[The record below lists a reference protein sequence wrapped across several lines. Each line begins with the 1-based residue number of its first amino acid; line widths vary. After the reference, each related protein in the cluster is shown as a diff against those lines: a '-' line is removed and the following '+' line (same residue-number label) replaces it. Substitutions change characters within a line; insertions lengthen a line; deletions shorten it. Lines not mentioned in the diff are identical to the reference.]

1 MANSTRN
8 YFRRLAEGYED
19 GPLSKVLSPV
29 LEMAGGAYGCG
40 VGTLRGLYEKKILK
54 STQLPFPVISVGN
67 VTWGGTGKTPFVE
80 YLARRI
86 GETGKTALI
95 LTRGYSH
102 DEVEQMR
109 AHLPKAVIGI
119 GANRIS
125 VAREISAKQK
135 IDVAILDDGLQ
146 HWPVHRDMEIV
157 LVNALNPFGNYKLI
171 PRGILREPLS
181 VLGKASLVVISH
193 ANLVPPKQLTE
204 LKDEIRKYA
213 PKAQLVESYL
223 DPLFFYRARKKAR
236 VPLVKLENQRVT
248 TFSGVGMPRSFQ
260 LLLTRHH
267 IRPIRNFEFT
277 GHHVFSK
284 QELQEI
290 KSVSDSASATEI
302 ITTEKDFYRAPEMI
316 SDVIN
321 PLVLAAKL
329 RISSGED
336 VLNRKIFELT
346 GGSNS
351 K

>member
-204 LKDEIRKYA
+204 LKDEIRRYA

-248 TFSGVGMPRSFQ
+248 TFSGVGIPRSFQ

-277 GHHVFSK
+277 DHHVFSK

-290 KSVSDSASATEI
+290 KAVSDSASATEI

>member
-1 MANSTRN
+1 MPKSTRN

-29 LEMAGGAYGCG
+29 LDMAGGLYGWG
-40 VGTLRGLYEKKILK
+40 VGAHRTLYEKKIFK

-67 VTWGGTGKTPFVE
+67 LTWGGTGKTPFVE
-80 YLARRI
+80 YLARRL

-109 AHLPKAVIGI
+109 AHLPQAVMGV
-119 GANRIS
+119 GANRVA

-135 IDVAILDDGLQ
+135 IDTAILDDGLQ
-146 HWPVHRDMEIV
+146 HWPVRRDLEII
-157 LVNALNPFGNYKLI
+157 LVNALNPFGNYKLL

-181 VLGKASLVVISH
+181 ALKRASLVVLSH
-193 ANLVPPKQLTE
+193 ANLVSEKQLSD
-204 LKDEIRKYA
+204 LKTEIRKYA
-213 PKAQLVESYL
+213 PNASLVESYL

-236 VPLVKLENQRVT
+236 VPLAKLENQRVT
-248 TFSGVGMPRSFQ
+248 TFSAVGVPRSFQ
-260 LLLTRHH
+260 LLLTRQH

-277 GHHVFSK
+277 DHHVFSK

-290 KSVSDSASATEI
+290 KAVSDSASAIEI

-316 SDVIN
+316 SDVLN

-336 VLNRKIFELT
+336 VLNRKIFELA
-346 GGSNS
+346 GGPNS